1 MITRSDCYLLLSD
14 LQDSGIDT
22 TKAISDLSTNKD
34 IPISVIKFINDN
46 RQLDLSQFYENL
58 RKNYNN
64 KKSQLYINIVKETQD
79 PDKLLVTLSALL
91 TQILLYSNKV
101 NDKQLFLKHS
111 RADEISKILTKYFI
125 DYDLTTCIKLLRLI
139 KADLKTLESIKW
151 NKKPLISY
159 KYI

>member
-22 TKAISDLSTNKD
+22 TKAISDLSTSKD

-111 RADEISKILTKYFI
+111 RADEISKVLTKYFI

-139 KADLKTLESIKW
+139 KADLKTLESIK
-151 NKKPLISY
+151 
-159 KYI
+159 

>member
-22 TKAISDLSTNKD
+22 TKAISDLSTSKD

-64 KKSQLYINIVKETQD
+64 KKSQLYINIVKENQD

-111 RADEISKILTKYFI
+111 RADEISKVLTKYFI

-139 KADLKTLESIKW
+139 KADLKTLESIK
-151 NKKPLISY
+151 
-159 KYI
+159 

>member
-22 TKAISDLSTNKD
+22 TKAISDLSTSKD
-34 IPISVIKFINDN
+34 IPISVIKCINDN

-64 KKSQLYINIVKETQD
+64 KKYQLYINIVKETQD

-101 NDKQLFLKHS
+101 NDNQLFLNHS
-111 RADEISKILTKYFI
+111 RADEISKVLTKYFI

-139 KADLKTLESIKW
+139 KADLKTLESIK
-151 NKKPLISY
+151 
-159 KYI
+159 

>member
-111 RADEISKILTKYFI
+111 RADEISKVLTKYFI
-125 DYDLTTCIKLLRLI
+125 DYDLTTCIELLRLI
-139 KADLKTLESIKW
+139 KADLKTLESIK
-151 NKKPLISY
+151 
-159 KYI
+159 

>member
-79 PDKLLVTLSALL
+79 PDKLLVALSALL

-111 RADEISKILTKYFI
+111 RADEISKVLTKYFI

-139 KADLKTLESIKW
+139 KADLKTLESIK
-151 NKKPLISY
+151 
-159 KYI
+159 

>member
-22 TKAISDLSTNKD
+22 TKAISDLSTSKD

-101 NDKQLFLKHS
+101 DDKQLFLKHS
-111 RADEISKILTKYFI
+111 RADEISKVLTKYFI
-125 DYDLTTCIKLLRLI
+125 DYDLTTCVKLLRLI
-139 KADLKTLESIKW
+139 KADLKTLESIK
-151 NKKPLISY
+151 
-159 KYI
+159 

>member
-22 TKAISDLSTNKD
+22 TKAISDLSTSKD

-101 NDKQLFLKHS
+101 DDKQLFLKHS
-111 RADEISKILTKYFI
+111 RADEISKVLTKYFI

-139 KADLKTLESIKW
+139 KADLKTLESIK
-151 NKKPLISY
+151 
-159 KYI
+159 

>member
-22 TKAISDLSTNKD
+22 TKAISELSTSKD

-101 NDKQLFLKHS
+101 DDKQLFLKHS
-111 RADEISKILTKYFI
+111 RADEISKVLTKYFI

-139 KADLKTLESIKW
+139 KADLKTLESIK
-151 NKKPLISY
+151 
-159 KYI
+159 

>member
-14 LQDSGIDT
+14 LQDSSIDT
-22 TKAISDLSTNKD
+22 TKAINDLSTNKD

-111 RADEISKILTKYFI
+111 RADEISKVLTKYFI

-139 KADLKTLESIKW
+139 KADLKTLESIK
-151 NKKPLISY
+151 
-159 KYI
+159 

>member
-22 TKAISDLSTNKD
+22 TKAISDLSTSKD

-101 NDKQLFLKHS
+101 SDKQLFLKHS
-111 RADEISKILTKYFI
+111 RADEISKVLTKYFI
-125 DYDLTTCIKLLRLI
+125 DYDLTTCVKLLRLI
-139 KADLKTLESIKW
+139 KADLKTLESIK
-151 NKKPLISY
+151 
-159 KYI
+159 

>member
-1 MITRSDCYLLLSD
+1 MITRNDCYLLLAEINEK
-14 LQDSGIDT
+14 GIDT
-22 TKAISDLSTNKD
+22 STQIKSLMSSTS
-34 IPISVIKFINDN
+34 IPLDVIKFINDN

-111 RADEISKILTKYFI
+111 RADEISKVLTKYFI

-139 KADLKTLESIKW
+139 KADLKTLESIK
-151 NKKPLISY
+151 
-159 KYI
+159 